1 MPAIPTSV
9 EGHDLSKLLK
19 IAEKTVKAKTDNS
32 QILDLSLE
40 ERIPKFESSEL
51 TLGTVLG
58 RGGFCVVNEIVAIKL
73 KDVSQSASNAEKVAD
88 DDINHI
94 VQDRSFMQANCLRG
108 KGKDCRYA
116 IKKLQDTSFND
127 ASTFINGVVD
137 LAVEARFLAV
147 IRHPNIIKMR
157 ATCLGKPFSPEYF
170 VVLDRLYDIMGQ
182 RITKWKKKQPKG
194 LGRMMDRKGKKEL
207 AFWLERVTVAYDLG
221 CAIKYLHDSNI
232 IYRDIKPD
240 NIGFDVRDDVKLFD
254 LGLVKEI
261 DPNARDI
268 DGNFKLTGDTGSPRY
283 MAPEIALHKPYNEN
297 VDVYSFC
304 ILMWQMFK
312 METPF
317 EGYNMGMF
325 QKKVVAGG
333 ARPAPDSKWPPEIN
347 NMLRRGWG
355 DAKQRPSMEGVC
367 EVLRN
372 EISQNSDEEIN
383 EILDASRKSEM
394 SLHRGF

>member
-1 MPAIPTSV
+1 VYSTKVSNHNIS
-9 EGHDLSKLLK
+9 HSLK
-19 IAEKTVKAKTDNS
+19 F
-32 QILDLSLE
+32 
-40 ERIPKFESSEL
+40 PEL

-157 ATCLGKPFSPEYF
+157 ATCLGTPFSPEYF

-232 IYRDIKPD
+232 IYRDIK
-240 NIGFDVRDDVKLFD
+240 RKY
-254 LGLVKEI
+254 
-261 DPNARDI
+261 
-268 DGNFKLTGDTGSPRY
+268 LT
-283 MAPEIALHKPYNEN
+283 IAISHSL
-297 VDVYSFC
+297 
-304 ILMWQMFK
+304 LM
-312 METPF
+312 
-317 EGYNMGMF
+317 
-325 QKKVVAGG
+325 
-333 ARPAPDSKWPPEIN
+333 
-347 NMLRRGWG
+347 
-355 DAKQRPSMEGVC
+355 
-367 EVLRN
+367 
-372 EISQNSDEEIN
+372 IS
-383 EILDASRKSEM
+383 
-394 SLHRGF
+394 HRI